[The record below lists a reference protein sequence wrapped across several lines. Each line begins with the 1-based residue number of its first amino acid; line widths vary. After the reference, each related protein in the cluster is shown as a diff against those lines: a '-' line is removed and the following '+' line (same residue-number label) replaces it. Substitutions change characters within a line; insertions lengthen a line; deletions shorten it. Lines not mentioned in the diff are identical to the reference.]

1 MFKEKYT
8 TTFMILI
15 REYLIA
21 CPFALR
27 YAKGITTSASKASIH
42 NTNSRYCVSMP
53 VNKDISTWKIDAIAK
68 KIAVVKII
76 DIDAVLMTSCLF
88 DSLLKNLK
96 KDVSKPYDKIT
107 LNNMMYEK
115 IIDRLP

>member
-1 MFKEKYT
+1 
-8 TTFMILI
+8 
-15 REYLIA
+15 
-21 CPFALR
+21 
-27 YAKGITTSASKASIH
+27 
-42 NTNSRYCVSMP
+42 
-53 VNKDISTWKIDAIAK
+53 
-68 KIAVVKII
+68 
-76 DIDAVLMTSCLF
+76 LF